1 MGTLVARSLV
11 AQLSSAPTVKFWSDD
26 GAVPLSPN
34 LVRIFENINKEV
46 YKILTTK
53 RVYGTKIEKY
63 ISLRIINSLLPHTRL
78 TTKNK
83 HCKLKYKKYLFRLN
97 LTKFPLDTLTII
109 YRYNVLA

>member
-46 YKILTTK
+46 YKILQQNVFTELK
-53 RVYGTKIEKY
+53 
-63 ISLRIINSLLPHTRL
+63 S
-78 TTKNK
+78 KNI
-83 HCKLKYKKYLFRLN
+83 
-97 LTKFPLDTLTII
+97 FPCE
-109 YRYNVLA
+109 